1 MDVKVGATRPLPARR
16 GRDVTIA
23 RRGSTTQETDDARTA
38 AGYLRGE
45 RDAVVLVDGWIAS
58 AAGPYRRRLGADW
71 PDILQEVRLEV
82 IRLLRDGCFRG
93 ESRLKTYLWRVA
105 NHTCLDAIRRLRR
118 RPPHDVADE
127 EAPLPAGDPSPL
139 DRVLERDA
147 GRVLLEALD
156 ALPTDCR
163 QLWGLI
169 LKGLSYREISQEM
182 GLAEGTLRVRAHRC
196 RKRAA
201 EVLVGSAAARSA
213 SA

>member
-1 MDVKVGATRPLPARR
+1 MSRPSGARYRK
-16 GRDVTIA
+16 GRDGMLRSPVEGAI
-23 RRGSTTQETDDARTA
+23 TQEPDDVRTA
-38 AGYLRGE
+38 AGYLHGE

-105 NHTCLDAIRRLRR
+105 NHTCLDAIRRLKR
-118 RPPHDVADE
+118 RPPHDTADE
-127 EAPLPAGDPSPL
+127 EAPLPARDPSPL

-156 ALPTDCR
+156 ALPGDCR
-163 QLWGLI
+163 ELWGLI
-169 LKGLSYREISQEM
+169 LNGLSYREISRRM

-201 EVLVGSAAARSA
+201 EVLMGSGARSA

>member
-1 MDVKVGATRPLPARR
+1 MSRPSGRGYRPGNAGMLRSPVEGA
-16 GRDVTIA
+16 I
-23 RRGSTTQETDDARTA
+23 TQEPDDARTA

-45 RDAVVLVDGWIAS
+45 REAVALVDGWIAS

-118 RPPHDVADE
+118 RPPHDPADE
-127 EAPLPAGDPSPL
+127 DAPLPAHDPSPL
-139 DRVLERDA
+139 DRVLELDA

-156 ALPTDCR
+156 ALPMDCR
-163 QLWGLI
+163 ELWGLI
-169 LKGLSYREISQEM
+169 LKGLSYREISREM

-201 EVLVGSAAARSA
+201 EVLVGTGARSA